1 MNQRNLL
8 VAGTLAAVLC
18 LSLGCVQY
26 PVEKQSVADQRPLIT
41 FRFDPLDARMAEARV
56 FVDGLDSGRL
66 VDFVDGKGALRIL
79 SGSHTVRVASGTV
92 TLLDERAYIGDGVVR
107 PFIVK

>member
-8 VAGTLAAVLC
+8 VAGMLVAAFS
-18 LSLGCVQY
+18 LSSGCVQY
-26 PVEKQSVADQRPLIT
+26 PVEKQSVVDQRPQIT
-41 FRFDPLDARMAEARV
+41 FRLDPLDARMAEARI

-66 VDFVDGKGALRIL
+66 VDFVDGKGALRVL
-79 SGSHTVRVASGTV
+79 SGSHTVRVISGTV
-92 TLLDERAYIGDGVVR
+92 ILLDERAYIGDGVVR